1 MSMEKRVGFCCKWI
15 DHEGQINGIPEGAP
29 ARALNTRST
38 TLTWMNA
45 NKAKHQAD
53 IKLKSIVQHNLK
65 SVELLVER
73 VGQREPIYRM
83 VRIGSDVLPFYTEP
97 YWRTFYRQPG
107 IVRILEDGFERIGK
121 LARHYGVRLSFHPG
135 EFTVL
140 ASHRPDV
147 VERSI
152 DEMEYHGDMIH
163 MMGYGKDFQDIK
175 MNVHIAGQLGAQG
188 IIDIIPR
195 LTPIVQNTMT
205 IENSETNWG
214 IEESLKLVDHCALV
228 LDIHHHW
235 VKTGEFIQPDDPR
248 VSRIVDSWRG
258 VRPVIHFSSPRE
270 DVLVDHDPD
279 VLPDHAALIAMD
291 GMNRMK
297 LRSHSDYF
305 WNNRLNEWAWSFSDQ
320 FDIQLECKAKNLAQ
334 VKFVENLLIPNS
346 SQTIM

>member
-15 DHEGQINGIPEGAP
+15 DHDGQINGIPEGAA
-29 ARALNTRST
+29 ARALSTRGT

-53 IKLKSIVQHNLK
+53 IKLKSIVEHNLK

-83 VRIGSDVLPFYTEP
+83 VRIGSDVLPFYTVPE
-97 YWRTFYRQPG
+97 WRSFYHKPG

-121 LARHYGVRLSFHPG
+121 LARQYGVRLSFHPG

-147 VERSI
+147 VRRSI

-163 MMGYGKDFQDIK
+163 MMGYGRDFQDIK

-188 IIDIIPR
+188 IIDVIPH

-235 VKTGEFIQPDDPR
+235 VKTGEFIQPDDTR
-248 VSRIVDSWRG
+248 VSRVIDSWRG
-258 VRPVIHFSSPRE
+258 ARRPVIHFSSPRE
-270 DVLVDHDPD
+270 DVLVDHDPN
-279 VLPDHAALIAMD
+279 VLPDHATLLAMD
-291 GMNRMK
+291 GINRTK
-297 LRSHSDYF
+297 LRAHSDYY
-305 WNNRLNEWAWSFSDQ
+305 WNNALNEWAWSFSDQ
-320 FDIQLECKAKNLAQ
+320 FDIQCESKAKNLSQ
-334 VKFVENLLIPNS
+334 TKFVESLLIP
-346 SQTIM
+346 TGA